1 MNTCFLLTGGN
12 LGDRKKTLEQASD
25 MVEKNIGVIAA
36 RSSVYQTAAWGK
48 TDQPDFLNQ
57 VLKVKTSLTPQEL
70 IDEILKIEKSLGRER
85 QEKYGPRLI
94 DIDILFFDNEVIK
107 SKSLTIPHPQLHNR
121 RFVLVPLNEIA
132 PRFIHPVLK
141 KSIAQLLLEC
151 PDKLDV
157 NKI

>member
-1 MNTCFLLTGGN
+1 
-12 LGDRKKTLEQASD
+12 
-25 MVEKNIGVIAA
+25 
-36 RSSVYQTAAWGK
+36 
-48 TDQPDFLNQ
+48 LNQ